1 MVGDATRSPQPAPE
15 TTPEGHPYAAEIEA
29 ERRDWYEIA
38 DLVRSLTP
46 EECLVPGYY
55 VDPDWSVRDVA
66 GHLGTW
72 LAEAQSQF
80 ARISAGTYTGHDIDV
95 DAMNAEFLAALA
107 DQPWEVA
114 WLQAT
119 TGRTRMLSEWYALRE
134 PSDEAAWWIR
144 KAACDHYEEH
154 LPRLREWA
162 AELIAR
168 R

>member
-1 MVGDATRSPQPAPE
+1 MPASGAP
-15 TTPEGHPYAAEIEA
+15 PAGHPYASEIEA

-46 EECLVPGYY
+46 RECLIPGYY
-55 VDPDWSVRDVA
+55 RNPDWTVRDVV

-72 LAEAQSQF
+72 LAQAQTQF
-80 ARISAGTYTGHDIDV
+80 ERISAGTYEGHDVDIDGL
-95 DAMNAEFLAALA
+95 NAQFLAALA
-107 DQPWEVA
+107 DQPWDVA

-119 TGRTRMLSEWYALRE
+119 TGRTRMLDEWYRLRE

-144 KAACDHYEEH
+144 KADCDHYDEH
-154 LPRLREWA
+154 LPRLRNWV